1 MRPLVVDQ
9 SKRMQIVFGLALVT
23 LSIVVPFFCGVYAQ
37 QTVRGGVYTDN
48 QARRGQTIYVEK
60 CASCHAQNLQ
70 GGLGPPLVGN
80 DFVGDWDKQPISE
93 LVGKIEKTMPQND
106 PGTLT
111 RQQAVDI
118 VSYILK
124 AGSFPAGPKELSSDD
139 IALKEVTWP
148 TRNTPEPNRTVSAAT
163 PRSYPPSGN
172 LAQVMRG
179 ILFPSSNLIFN
190 VQGHDPG
197 VKLPPPPDDTDTI
210 GAFNWT
216 VWGSGIYS
224 GWELVDYAA
233 IALSE
238 SAPLLMTPGRRCE
251 NGKAV
256 PINDP
261 EWIKFT
267 DELVEAGRAAYR
279 ASQTRDKEKVA
290 DVTELV
296 ADACANCHQ
305 LYRDKNPRVI
315 NPDDP
320 SNKALRCAK

>member
-1 MRPLVVDQ
+1 MTPFVLDR
-9 SKRMQIVFGLALVT
+9 SKRVQVVLGLALVSLCT
-23 LSIVVPFFCGVYAQ
+23 LVPFSPGVHAQ
-37 QTVRGGVYTDN
+37 QTVREGVYTNN
-48 QARRGQTIYVEK
+48 QANRGQTIYVEK

-80 DFVGDWDKQPISE
+80 NFVADWDKEPVSE
-93 LVGKIEKTMPQND
+93 LVSKIEKTMPQND
-106 PGTLT
+106 PATLT
-111 RQQAVDI
+111 RQQAADI
-118 VSYILK
+118 VAYILK
-124 AGSFPAGPKELSSDD
+124 AGSFPAGQKELSSDD
-139 IALKEVTWP
+139 TVLKQVTWP
-148 TRNTPEPNRTVSAAT
+148 TRSTPEPTRTANAAM

-210 GAFNWT
+210 GAFNWA

-233 IALSE
+233 IALAE
-238 SAPLLMTPGRRCE
+238 SAPLLMAPGRRCE
-251 NGKAV
+251 NGKPV
-256 PINDP
+256 PISDP

-279 ASQTRDKEKVA
+279 ASQTRDSEKVA
-290 DVTELV
+290 DVTEQV
-296 ADACANCHQ
+296 SDACANCHQ

-315 NPDDP
+315 DPNDP

>member
-1 MRPLVVDQ
+1 
-9 SKRMQIVFGLALVT
+9 MQIVFGLALVT
-23 LSIVVPFFCGVYAQ
+23 LSILVPFFSTVYAQ
-37 QTVRGGVYTDN
+37 QTVREGVYTDN
-48 QARRGQTIYVEK
+48 QARRGQTIYVEE
-60 CASCHAQNLQ
+60 CVSCHAQNLQ

-80 DFVGDWDKQPISE
+80 DFVGDWDKQPFSE
-93 LVGKIEKTMPQND
+93 LVSKIEKTMPQSD

-118 VSYILK
+118 VAYVLK
-124 AGSFPAGPKELSSDD
+124 AGNFPAGQKELSSDEMV
-139 IALKEVTWP
+139 LKQVTWP
-148 TRNTPEPNRTVSAAT
+148 ARSTSEPTRTVNGAG

-197 VKLPPPPDDTDTI
+197 VKLPPPPDDTDTV
-210 GAFNWT
+210 GAFNWA

-233 IALSE
+233 IALAE

-251 NGKAV
+251 NGKPV
-256 PINDP
+256 PISDP

-279 ASQTRDKEKVA
+279 ASQTRDSEKVA
-290 DVTELV
+290 DVTEQV
-296 ADACANCHQ
+296 SDACANCHQ

-315 NPDDP
+315 DPNDP
-320 SNKALRCAK
+320 SSKALRCVK

>member
-1 MRPLVVDQ
+1 MSENL
-9 SKRMQIVFGLALVT
+9 SGGKMNLGLVT
-23 LSIVVPFFCGVYAQ
+23 LSILALLQGF
-37 QTVRGGVYTDN
+37 YTDN
-48 QARRGQTIYVEK
+48 QAKRGQTVYAEK
-60 CASCHAQNLQ
+60 CSSCHAANLT

-80 DFVGDWDKQPISE
+80 DFNGDWSKQPLSD
-93 LVGKIEKTMPQND
+93 LVTKIEKTMPQSD

-118 VSYILK
+118 VAYILK
-124 AGSFPAGPKELSSDD
+124 AGNVPAGQKELSADD
-139 IALKEVTWP
+139 TVLTQATWP
-148 TRNTPEPNRTVSAAT
+148 NGPNAPAPQANRAPAAAGQ
-163 PRSYPPSGN
+163 RSYPPSGN

-179 ILFPSSNLIFN
+179 ILFPSSNIIFN

-197 VKLPPPPDDTDTI
+197 VKLPPPPDDSDSV

-233 IALSE
+233 IALAE

-251 NGKAV
+251 NGKPV

-261 EWIKFT
+261 EWVKFT
-267 DELVEAGRAAYR
+267 AEMVEVGQAAYR
-279 ASQTRDKEKVA
+279 ASQTRDVEKVA
-290 DVTELV
+290 DITEKV

-305 LYRDKNPRVI
+305 LYRDKSPRVV
-315 NPDDP
+315 NPNDP
-320 SNKALRCAK
+320 SNKALRCTK

>member
-1 MRPLVVDQ
+1 MTALTTLFILLPLF
-9 SKRMQIVFGLALVT
+9 SG
-23 LSIVVPFFCGVYAQ
+23 GYAQ
-37 QTVRGGVYTDN
+37 QTVREGVYTDA
-48 QARRGQTIYVEK
+48 QAKRGQTIYAEK
-60 CASCHAQNLQ
+60 CLSCHAENLG

-80 DFVGDWDKQPISE
+80 DFIGDWDKQPVSE
-93 LVGKIEKTMPQND
+93 LVNKIEKTMPQND
-106 PGTLT
+106 PGTLM

-118 VSYILK
+118 VAYILK
-124 AGSFPAGPKELSSDD
+124 AGSFPAGQKELSPEDA
-139 IALKEVTWP
+139 ALKQVTWP
-148 TRNTPEPNRTVSAAT
+148 AGTISRASRTPNAGA

-197 VKLPPPPDDTDTI
+197 VPLAPPPDDTDTS

-233 IALSE
+233 IALAE

-251 NGKAV
+251 NGKPV

-279 ASQTRDKEKVA
+279 ASQTRDREKVS
-290 DVTELV
+290 DITDKIS
-296 ADACANCHQ
+296 DACLNCHQ
-305 LYRDKNPRVI
+305 MYRDKNPRVI
-315 NPDDP
+315 DPNDP
-320 SNKALRCAK
+320 SSKALRCVK

>member
-1 MRPLVVDQ
+1 MTPFVPDRH
-9 SKRMQIVFGLALVT
+9 KRAQIMLGLALVT
-23 LSIVVPFFCGVYAQ
+23 LLTLVPFFSGVYAQ
-37 QTVRGGVYTDN
+37 QTLSERVYTDA
-48 QARRGQTIYVEK
+48 QARRGQSIYVEK

-70 GGLGPPLVGN
+70 GGLGPPLAGN
-80 DFVGDWDKQPISE
+80 NFVDDWDKEPVSE
-93 LVGKIEKTMPQND
+93 LVTKIEKTMPQTD
-106 PGTLT
+106 PGTLS
-111 RQQAVDI
+111 RQQAVDV

-124 AGSFPAGPKELSSDD
+124 IGSFPAGQKELSSDD
-139 IALKEVTWP
+139 KVLKQVMWP
-148 TRNTPEPNRTVSAAT
+148 TRSTPEPNRNANAAT
-163 PRSYPPSGN
+163 PRSYAPSGN

-210 GAFNWT
+210 AAFNWA

-233 IALSE
+233 IALAE
-238 SAPLLMTPGRRCE
+238 SAPLLLTPGRRCE
-251 NGKAV
+251 NGKPV

-267 DELVEAGRAAYR
+267 DELVEAGRAAYK
-279 ASQTRDKEKVA
+279 ASQTRDAEKVA
-290 DVTELV
+290 DVTDKV
-296 ADACANCHQ
+296 ADSCANCHQ